1 MIPSERQEQILR
13 WLQDE
18 QTLTI
23 DDLIQRLDVSIM
35 TVHRDVNALVKSGQA
50 EKVHGGVTLPTVHT
64 APHAALPVCRLCG
77 IAAPERTKF
86 IISTQR
92 GQQFF
97 AGTAYCG
104 ILLMHQTPDV
114 ISAMA
119 KDFLHGRMI
128 NARDAVYLI
137 ESEVALS
144 CTPSTLVFATK
155 EDAQKFQT
163 GFEGQLMDFEQARDY
178 LINYAS

>member
-1 MIPSERQEQILR
+1 MIPSERQAQILR

-23 DDLIQRLDVSIM
+23 EDLMQRLDVSIM
-35 TVHRDVNALVKSGQA
+35 TVHRDVNALVQGGLA
-50 EKVHGGVTLPTVHT
+50 EKVHGGVTMPHLHTPTSQNM
-64 APHAALPVCRLCG
+64 PVCRLCG

-86 IISTQR
+86 IIQTER
-92 GQQFF
+92 GQQFH

-104 ILLMHQTPDV
+104 LVLLHQTPDA

-128 NARDAVYLI
+128 NARDAVYLVQ
-137 ESEVALS
+137 SDVALS
-144 CTPSTLVFATK
+144 CTPSTLVFATVA
-155 EDAQKFQT
+155 DAEKFQR
-163 GFEGQLMDFEQARDY
+163 GFEGTIMDFEEATEY
-178 LINYAS
+178 LVNYA